1 MAARTVGA
9 DAGSIARATSPR
21 ALRRYVLFVAA
32 LVVLFLADGSRQP
45 TSGPGWRILGYQRGV
60 AGKQDVVLITSQ
72 EALNSAWDRLLI
84 SSDPPGLPS
93 RAMTFWITATG
104 TFGCPAHFAGLQP
117 DPAATTVVVTFT
129 LAITSGCD
137 TMRVPDSFLLAIDR
151 DRLPAGPFQLKRV
164 GPGREPDAVFG
175 ISP

>member
-9 DAGSIARATSPR
+9 NAGSMARATSPA
-21 ALRRYVLFVAA
+21 ALRRYALFVAV
-32 LVVLFLADGSRQP
+32 LVVRFVAAGSRQP

-60 AGKQDVVLITSQ
+60 AGTQDVVLITSQ
-72 EALNSAWDRLLI
+72 AALDSAWDRLLMRG
-84 SSDPPGLPS
+84 DPPVLPS
-93 RAMTFWITATG
+93 TAMTFWVTAAG

-117 DPAATTVVVTFT
+117 DPAAETVDLTFT

-137 TMRVPDSFLLAIDR
+137 TMSEPDSFLLAIDR

-164 GPGREPDAVFG
+164 GPDHEPDVVVG

>member
-9 DAGSIARATSPR
+9 DAGSIARATSPG
-21 ALRRYVLFVAA
+21 ALRRYALLVAA
-32 LVVLFLADGSRQP
+32 LAVLFLADGSRQP

-60 AGKQDVVLITSQ
+60 AGNHDVVLVTSQ
-72 EALNSAWDRLLI
+72 AALDSAWDRLLI
-84 SSDPPGLPS
+84 PGDPPVLPS
-93 RAMTFWITATG
+93 GALTFWITAAG

-117 DPAATTVVVTFT
+117 DPAAATVVLTFT

-137 TMRVPDSFLLAIDR
+137 TMSVPDSFLLAIDR

-164 GPGREPDAVFG
+164 GPDGAPDAVFG
-175 ISP
+175 VSP